1 MCVWRNLLRKRS
13 CDLKLWYMCISV
25 LVCVWWCTF
34 VCAHVSA
41 GACILFC
48 TQVSCSIAFYLIF
61 WEMLAHFTLSYPGWL
76 LSPLWSSRLPH
87 SISSTRITGQVLLHP
102 DFIWWQGSKPRSWL
116 CSTYF
121 NSPTLD
127 IWLSEKNL
135 ATLHHSIVCVC
146 TKVARGSYVLA
157 TIISIYLI
165 YSGIS

>member
-1 MCVWRNLLRKRS
+1 MCFYV
-13 CDLKLWYMCISV
+13 CVV
-25 LVCVWWCTF
+25 LVWWHTYCGWTYSPGG
-34 VCAHVSA
+34 VLTEVQSQ
-41 GACILFC
+41 LLV
-48 TQVSCSIAFYLIF
+48 TSSIAFYLIF